1 MKILKNPFTMNK
13 QEFNPLEGWTKEQ
26 IKSVLKANTKSTL
39 LKSAMLWRTVAEQYK
54 KQLDSLQ
61 EDFASVDGIDIEEN
75 KNETTKDNTT
85 DNG

>member
-1 MKILKNPFTMNK
+1 MKILKNPFAMNK

-26 IKSVLKANTKSTL
+26 IKSVLKANTKTTL

>member
-1 MKILKNPFTMNK
+1 MNK
-13 QEFNPLEGWTKEQ
+13 QEFNPLQGWSKEE
-26 IKSVLKANTKSTL
+26 IKSALKANTKTTL
-39 LKSAMLWRTVAEQYK
+39 LKSAMQWRLIAESYK

-61 EDFASVDGIDIEEN
+61 EDFASIDGIDIEEN

>member
-1 MKILKNPFTMNK
+1 MNK

-26 IKSVLKANTKSTL
+26 IKSVLKANTKTTL